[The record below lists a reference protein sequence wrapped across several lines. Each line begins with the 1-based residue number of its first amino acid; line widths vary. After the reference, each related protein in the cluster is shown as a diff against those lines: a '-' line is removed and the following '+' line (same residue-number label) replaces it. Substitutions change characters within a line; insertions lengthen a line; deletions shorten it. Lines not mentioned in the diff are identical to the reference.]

1 MTERRVQHA
10 PLGRPFR
17 TITGGPT
24 ILLLVLSPSLCRA
37 GTITSEEAVATLRQA
52 VRFFAGDVASHG
64 GYLWRYSGDLS
75 LREAE
80 GQAGRE
86 TIWVQP
92 PGTPAVGEAF
102 LNAYEA
108 TRESLHLDAA
118 RAAAQAL
125 LLGQLHSGG
134 WSYRIEFD
142 PAERAKVSYR
152 YDVQW
157 QSTHCPVAPKD
168 REGTQ
173 GWHVWRKRKYKGN
186 VTVLDD
192 DTTQAALRFLMRL
205 DRMLEFKD
213 ERLHEAVTC
222 GLNSLLNAQYPN
234 GAWSHNYDRLPGHPP
249 SAEHYPAR
257 KASYPASW
265 PAKWPKEYAGCY
277 VINDAIT
284 PRAIETMLCAWKT
297 YGEQCYLQSA
307 LRGGDFLLRA
317 QMLEPQPAWAQQ
329 YDPNMHPVWD
339 RAFEP
344 PAISGGE
351 SQTVLE
357 TLLLLC
363 RATGKEKYLE
373 SIPQALAYLRRS
385 ALAGGRLARFYE
397 LRTNRPIY
405 FTRDAE
411 GRHQPTYE
419 PEQLATN
426 YAFVVDSR
434 VEAIEAEYQRIRRS
448 ATGDDR
454 QSVIQTPPFADLEER
469 AAAIIK
475 SMDKRGAWVEKGRL
489 RHHDVEPPSGIIDS
503 QTFIDNVT
511 TLCAFLRAEHGG

>member
-1 MTERRVQHA
+1 VG
-10 PLGRPFR
+10 GR
-17 TITGGPT
+17 T
-24 ILLLVLSPSLCRA
+24 ILLIVLLPLLCRA
-37 GTITSEEAVATLRQA
+37 GTATRDDAAATLRQA
-52 VRFFAGDVASHG
+52 VRFFSQDVSSHG

-86 TIWVQP
+86 TVWVQP
-92 PGTPAVGEAF
+92 PGTPAIGEAF
-102 LNAYEA
+102 LDAYDA
-108 TRESLHLDAA
+108 TQEGLHLKAA
-118 RAAAQAL
+118 QAAAEAL

-142 PAERAKVSYR
+142 PTERSKASYR
-152 YDVQW
+152 YDTQW
-157 QSTHCPVAPKD
+157 RRTPCRVTPED
-168 REGTQ
+168 GEGPQ
-173 GWHVWRKRKYKGN
+173 GWHIWKKRKYKGN
-186 VTVLDD
+186 ITVLDD

-205 DRMLEFKD
+205 DRVLGFKD
-213 ERLHEAVTC
+213 ERLHEAVTY

-249 SAEHYPAR
+249 DVEHYPVR
-257 KASYPASW
+257 KAACPTTW
-265 PAKWPKEYAGCY
+265 PARWPKEYAGCY

-284 PRAIETMLCAWKT
+284 PRAIETMLYAWET
-297 YGEQCYLQSA
+297 YGEQRYLQSA
-307 LRGGDFLLRA
+307 LKGGDFLLLA
-317 QMLEPQPAWAQQ
+317 QMPQPQPAWAQQ

-344 PAISGGE
+344 PAVSGGE

-373 SIPQALAYLRRS
+373 PIPQALAYLRRS
-385 ALAGGRLARFYE
+385 ALPDGRLARFYE

-419 PEQLATN
+419 RKRLATN

-434 VEAIEAEYQRIRRS
+434 LEAIEAEYQRIRQSR
-448 ATGDDR
+448 TGEDDGGPPA
-454 QSVIQTPPFADLEER
+454 VQTPASAGLEER
-469 AAAIIK
+469 VAIIIQ
-475 SMDKRGAWVEKGRL
+475 SMDVRGAWVEKGRL
-489 RHHDVEPPSGIIDS
+489 RHHDVEPQSGVIDS
-503 QTFIDNVT
+503 QTFIDNVK
-511 TLCAFLRAEHGG
+511 TLCTFLRAEHDR